1 MNKENIILS
10 LNSNPYCL
18 WKGKGM
24 HKCTSSFWSN
34 KSRCKLLIWDWSSK
48 GSELRYPGHILVY
61 WNHSLNFVT
70 ICWTKLPCSL
80 ININIIILFIK
91 KKPLLNDQEKHIGL
105 IVTSCWTHIHTAYKN
120 NNKLNW
126 NLALILKLIDSIFF
140 WSFNKEKKNDI
151 IMCLNQIKKKSK
163 SKFDAK
169 FE

>member
-61 WNHSLNFVT
+61 WYHSLNFVT
-70 ICWTKLPCSL
+70 ICWTKLPCTL
-80 ININIIILFIK
+80 ININIIILSIK
-91 KKPLLNDQEKHIGL
+91 EKTPIKWSRETYIGL
-105 IVTSCWTHIHTAYKN
+105 IVTSCSTHIYTAYKN
-120 NNKLNW
+120 NNKFKLSTHSQTNR
-126 NLALILKLIDSIFF
+126 LKFLLIF
-140 WSFNKEKKNDI
+140 
-151 IMCLNQIKKKSK
+151 
-163 SKFDAK
+163 
-169 FE
+169 